1 MSQFAKWKWTVAGL
15 LVAVLAFAMTS
26 LRFASNDPADN
37 EELPLADVSAATD
50 KPIDDPPIADTLT
63 EPAAAPERE
72 SERCL
77 TLEQL
82 ESHPVITRDA
92 HRFDA
97 VSDSGPVIAAYRGL
111 SEQEIQ
117 DLAAQGDSA
126 AMVVLGAMSVMR
138 ARAWPVEK
146 AVAYLLFEDP
156 ELRAFT
162 LSRPLSTEFLD
173 HMKLA
178 RQWFYKAALHGRVM
192 VLYRVGDSLALE
204 KGGPVELGWI
214 SRQEYDGLS
223 DHEKTALHPFS
234 VYNVLAYEVAPGLK
248 SGPPGQ
254 ILTAL
259 IPRTEQQMAI
269 VDELAGQFARDL
281 HDAGLPPVVVPESS
295 VPPADDLLS
304 LLCESERDRL
314 EKILGTGR

>member
-1 MSQFAKWKWTVAGL
+1 MSQLARWKWTVAGL
-15 LVAVLAFAMTS
+15 LVAVLAFAMMS
-26 LRFASNDPADN
+26 LRFASNDPAEDN
-37 EELPLADVSAATD
+37 DLPLADVSAATD
-50 KPIDDPPIADTLT
+50 KPIDDPPISDSLT
-63 EPAAAPERE
+63 ELAAAPERE
-72 SERCL
+72 SARCL

-92 HRFDA
+92 YRFDA
-97 VSDSGPVIAAYRGL
+97 VAESGPAIAAYRSL
-111 SEQEIQ
+111 SEQQ
-117 DLAAQGDSA
+117 LRDLAAQEDSA

-138 ARAWPVEK
+138 ARAWPEEK
-146 AVAYLLFEDP
+146 AVAYLLLEDP

-162 LSRPLSTEFLD
+162 LTRPLSKEFLD
-173 HMKLA
+173 HMKQA

-214 SRQEYDGLS
+214 SREEYDGLS
-223 DHEKTALHPFS
+223 DHEKTALHPSS

-269 VDELAGQFARDL
+269 VDELAGQFTRDL

-295 VPPADDLLS
+295 VPSIDDLLS

-314 EKILGTGR
+314 DNILGNRG